1 MDAIILA
8 GGVIPEEL
16 RESLDT
22 TARQSANDERAL
34 LPVNGR
40 PAISWILDSLRD
52 VSAIDRVS
60 VVGEKQT
67 LELLPQW
74 MPEAIGLSAQNTLS
88 ANVLA
93 GLDAARSES
102 VLVMTCDIPLVT
114 SQTWEAFLAQSG
126 ARGLEA
132 AYPIVRSEQMES
144 TFPGGKRTYAT
155 VMDGRFTGGN
165 AFLLPKSC
173 RGQLEKVL
181 ETAYN
186 ARKNPLKLAALL
198 GPGFILK
205 ATFRRLSI
213 ADAERKISQILH
225 CQAGAIEMNDA
236 TIAFDMDK
244 ASDYHTIQSTFV
256 KRGKIGERD

>member
-8 GGVIPEEL
+8 GGAIPDGL

-22 TARQSANDERAL
+22 ATLQLACDERAL
-34 LPVNGR
+34 LPVGGR
-40 PAISWILDSLRD
+40 PAIAWIVESLRN
-52 VSAIDRVS
+52 VNAIDRVT
-60 VVGEKQT
+60 VVGEKKT

-74 MPEAIGLSAQNTLS
+74 MPDAVALQAQKNLST
-88 ANVLA
+88 NVLA

-102 VLVMTCDIPLVT
+102 VLVMTCDIPLAT
-114 SQTWEAFLAQSG
+114 AETWEAFLAQSR

-132 AYPIVRSEQMES
+132 AYPIVASETMES

-155 VMDGRFTGGN
+155 VTDGKFTGGN

-198 GPGFILK
+198 GPGFIFK
-205 ATFRRLSI
+205 ATLRRLAI
-213 ADAERKISQILH
+213 ADAERKISQILR
-225 CQAGAIEMNDA
+225 CKAGAIEMQDA
-236 TIAFDMDK
+236 AIAFDMDK
-244 ASDYHTIQSTFV
+244 ASDYQAIQNTFT